1 MDDVPPSYESATRR
15 DHWVI
20 IARYIRS
27 SDDLCAA
34 SRVCAR
40 WHQIF
45 SPLLWGNPASH
56 FGTEN
61 DRVYG
66 SNGFLF
72 GNIFSVALTR
82 FKRSLKWARLGVR
95 QLTHTLHLPPA
106 PAEKY
111 DNPHPEWLR
120 EVLHKLPNLQSL
132 IVSHLPFFDHA
143 SLLLLRTRSTSQRP
157 PADDHEQSY
166 ALKLL
171 VAARC
176 LNTTQRSLADALV
189 SLPNLV
195 FLDLSQT
202 SGARDPAVLENVRYM
217 ANLQILKLRGI
228 QLRDDDME
236 TLAKSMGTKVRSLD
250 VRNNLLTDRS
260 ARTLLHYCFQASDE
274 HNGLI
279 YARPRGLVGAVE
291 EDWPA
296 GIVRPDPAV
305 LDEFR
310 DVSFDDRYLNR
321 LTTSVVSR
329 LPSEDQ
335 PDSGITHLF
344 VADNH
349 LTVEG
354 LSGLIKS
361 AKLRVLDVGTI
372 NTARAISRPR
382 SSSQSA
388 SYFPHQN
395 FKFPGAE
402 KLTHLL
408 GEYASKNLTFL
419 RIDYNVVSRQAQC
432 PEAYHSPRFEKFDEG
447 PRFQELDANAP
458 RYELPTHEEG
468 DCLELRGDPTHFIL
482 SPAVG
487 DRPGPD
493 SEATS
498 PVIRRGSVYVPEV
511 AAGNAAPGA
520 DEANPVLTTCG
531 LNRTAQ
537 NVNNTNG
544 SCSSCG
550 GEILLEPSA
559 VEARAAVITRQK
571 KELLERQMQQPHGLV
586 PGMLPN
592 LRTLTLTN
600 VPCYSNDMRVVESLL
615 GFIRNC
621 AAEHELAVL
630 QVQIESQ
637 YVSKSRLNRSGFSQH
652 PLGPIFALRCLV
664 LEISP
669 LPAVSNSTLS
679 PNSPQT
685 PKSAHRT
692 KSATE
697 DPDSEAF
704 WAAQENDF
712 SFFDDN
718 EECSLPSTDPESH
731 LPLSTLSEKETI
743 PSDSPTVTA
752 QPTPQQ
758 QQQPTYPAHPTAT
771 IDVIQELTKFRR
783 ERKAAYE
790 DALRRGERT
799 IDGYWPGQV
808 KVVRA
813 SRDQVAT
820 VDYYYGNVFDQG
832 YIYR

>member
-1 MDDVPPSYESATRR
+1 MVIKTQRR
-15 DHWVI
+15 
-20 IARYIRS
+20 S
-27 SDDLCAA
+27 KKS
-34 SRVCAR
+34 
-40 WHQIF
+40 
-45 SPLLWGNPASH
+45 GE
-56 FGTEN
+56 GT
-61 DRVYG
+61 
-66 SNGFLF
+66 NGFLF
-72 GNIFSVALTR
+72 LNVFLVALTR

-106 PAEKY
+106 HAEIY
-111 DNPHPEWLR
+111 DGPHPEWLR

-143 SLLLLRTRSTSQRP
+143 SLLLLRTHSTSQRP
-157 PADDHEQSY
+157 AADDHQQSY
-166 ALKLL
+166 ALRLL
-171 VAARC
+171 VAVRC
-176 LNTTQRSLADALV
+176 LNTTQRSLANALI

-236 TLAKSMGTKVRSLD
+236 TLASSMGTKVRSLD

-260 ARTLLHYCFQASDE
+260 ARTLLHYSFQASDE
-274 HNGLI
+274 HNGSI
-279 YARPRGLVGAVE
+279 YARPRGFTVAAE
-291 EDWPA
+291 EDWPT

-310 DVSFDDRYLNR
+310 DVSFEERYLNR

-361 AKLRVLDVGTI
+361 AKLHVLDVGTI
-372 NTARAISRPR
+372 GTAQVISRPR
-382 SSSQSA
+382 SSSHTA
-388 SYFPHQN
+388 SYLSHQGLRL
-395 FKFPGAE
+395 PGAE
-402 KLTHLL
+402 KLTHFLE
-408 GEYASKNLTFL
+408 EYASENLTFL
-419 RIDYNVVSRQAQC
+419 RIDHNVVSRQAQF
-432 PEAYHSPRFEKFDEG
+432 PEKYHSPRFKMHDEG
-447 PRFQELDANAP
+447 PGLHELDESAP
-458 RYELPTHEEG
+458 KYELPTHEE
-468 DCLELRGDPTHFIL
+468 DERLELPGDPVHFVL

-493 SEATS
+493 SEETS
-498 PVIRRGSVYVPEV
+498 PVFRRGSVYAPEV
-511 AAGNAAPGA
+511 ARGDAAPGA
-520 DEANPVLTTCG
+520 DDANPVLTACG

-537 NVNNTNG
+537 NLNNTNVR
-544 SCSSCG
+544 CSHCG
-550 GEILLEPSA
+550 EESFLEPST
-559 VEARAAVITRQK
+559 VEARSAVIRRQR
-571 KELLERQMQQPHGLV
+571 KELLERQMQPPYGLV

-592 LRTLTLTN
+592 LRTLILTN
-600 VPCYSNDMRVVESLL
+600 VPCYSKDSRVVESLL

-630 QVQIESQ
+630 EAQIESQ
-637 YVSKSRLNRSGFSQH
+637 YVSKSCQNRFGFFQRA
-652 PLGPIFALRCLV
+652 LGNIFALRCLV
-664 LEISP
+664 LEMSP
-669 LPAVSNSTLS
+669 LPAVRDSTLS

-685 PKSAHRT
+685 PKFAHRT

-718 EECSLPSTDPESH
+718 EECGLPATDPESH

-743 PSDSPTVTA
+743 SSDSPAMTA
-752 QPTPQQ
+752 QPTQQ
-758 QQQPTYPAHPTAT
+758 QHQQQPAHPAAT
-771 IDVIQELTKFRR
+771 VDVIQELTKFRR

-790 DALRRGERT
+790 DALRRREST
-799 IDGYWPGQV
+799 VDGYWPGQV
-808 KVVRA
+808 KIVRG
-813 SRDQVAT
+813 SRDQAAMA
-820 VDYYYGNVFDQG
+820 DYYGNVSDQG